1 MFWKPMKKLTEQ
13 LADWVVENP
22 VMDHPKAREL
32 AGYAFLDTIPCIIAG
47 RDDPATNIVR
57 KTALQFGEGR
67 CFVVGSEIRL
77 AAPHAALVNAVSAHA
92 LDYDDNYL
100 PAITHPSAVLVPALL
115 AVADENNVTSE
126 NLIDAFIVGTEVQ
139 AQIGKFINPKH
150 YSKGWH
156 STSTLGVIGCAAA
169 CAHLLKLNKE
179 QVMNVISISVSMA
192 SGTKKQF
199 GTLTKPYHAGMA
211 AQNGVTAAYLARN
224 GLDACAEPIT
234 GDWGFIDLYNQDA
247 SELAGGLF
255 DDELTFVRVGLLPK
269 RFPCCGS
276 THRTLDGILELME
289 EHALSAD
296 SIEKIE
302 TVVSKTNYDNL
313 KYNQPTTESEARFS
327 MHYCAAVLVNTG
339 KLLLS
344 DFTLDAVN
352 QRPEIREWLNRV
364 EMRKSKRLSK
374 NPFPPHHVKI
384 HLKNGGV
391 LKKSVAHSKGA
402 LEKPFDAED
411 RKNKFDDCVSGY
423 LNTPDRD
430 ALYDALSRVAL
441 DGVTKYFSPAA

>member
-1 MFWKPMKKLTEQ
+1 MKKFTEQ

-22 VMDHPKAREL
+22 VINHPKAREF
-32 AGYAFLDTIPCIIAG
+32 AGHAFLDTIPCLIAG
-47 RDDPATNIVR
+47 QDDPATNVVR

-67 CFVVGSEIRL
+67 CFVIGSDVQL
-77 AAPHAALVNAVSAHA
+77 SAPSAALVNAVSAHA

-115 AVADENNVTSE
+115 AIADENEVMSE
-126 NLIDAFIVGTEVQ
+126 NLLDAFIVGTEIQ
-139 AQIGKFINPKH
+139 AQIGKRVNPLH
-150 YSKGWH
+150 YEKGWH

-179 QVMNVISISVSMA
+179 QVLNAISISVSMA

-199 GTLTKPYHAGMA
+199 GTLAKPYHAGMA

-224 GLDACAEPIT
+224 GLDACAEPVT

-247 SELAGGLF
+247 SDKAGNLF
-255 DDELTFVRVGLLPK
+255 DEKLAIVRVGLLPK

-276 THRTLDGILELME
+276 THRTLDGILELMQ
-289 EHALSAD
+289 EHELTAD
-296 SIEKIE
+296 SIGKVE

-313 KYNQPTTESEARFS
+313 KYTEPVTESEARFS

-339 KLLLS
+339 KLSLS

-352 QRPEIREWLNRV
+352 QKPEIREWLSRV
-364 EMRKSKRLSK
+364 EMTKTKERSK
-374 NPFPPHHVKI
+374 NSFPPHHI
-384 HLKNGGV
+384 TMHLKNGEI

-423 LNTPDRD
+423 LNADDRD

-441 DGVTKYFSPAA
+441 ASVTKYFSPSA